1 VAIGSQQRW
10 IRDLL
15 ILGLIAGTIALICFF
30 RIQQTRSISKT
41 GSLAPGLPSNVTS
54 ETSFKLKSTPRFE
67 GIDQQNRMFRLD
79 SILGRHEIYL
89 LFVREIDA
97 ADSRAALEA
106 LKRMARVTSSPAK
119 VRSNT
124 AWEETQLVVVTT
136 SLPPIVRAELE
147 KTGKFGG
154 TILSDATGE
163 IRRLWNV
170 SNFPT
175 LFHIN
180 RASQA
185 RHELLL
191 YNPEDQPDN
200 SAAIEQSAPTERPE
214 WQDSP

>member
-1 VAIGSQQRW
+1 M
-10 IRDLL
+10 IRDIVVLL
-15 ILGLIAGTIALICFF
+15 AIAGVIAAICWWRSWQTITPQKEENAALW
-30 RIQQTRSISKT
+30 K
-41 GSLAPGLPSNVTS
+41 AADKPSS
-54 ETSFKLKSTPRFE
+54 EKILSLKSTPRFE

-89 LFVREIDA
+89 LFVQEFDA
-97 ADSRAALEA
+97 PGSRAALEA

-147 KTGKFGG
+147 NTGKFGG

-170 SNFPT
+170 SDFPT

-185 RHELLL
+185 RHELLH
-191 YNPEDQPDN
+191 YNPEDQPEN

>member
-1 VAIGSQQRW
+1 MIQDIVA
-10 IRDLL
+10 LL
-15 ILGLIAGTIALICFF
+15 AIAGVIAAICWW
-30 RIQQTRSISKT
+30 RSWQAIASKT
-41 GSLAPGLPSNVTS
+41 TENAALWKAADKPSSEKNLLP
-54 ETSFKLKSTPRFE
+54 KSTPRFE

-89 LFVREIDA
+89 LFVSEIDA
-97 ADSRAALEA
+97 PDSRAALEA
-106 LKRMARVTSSPAK
+106 LKRMARVASSPAK

-170 SNFPT
+170 SDFPT

-180 RASQA
+180 RASQV
-185 RHELLL
+185 RDELLL

>member
-1 VAIGSQQRW
+1 VAIGLQQRW
-10 IRDLL
+10 IRDLV
-15 ILGLIAGTIALICFF
+15 ILGIIAGTIALICLF
-30 RIQQTRSISKT
+30 RIQQVTSHSKS
-41 GSLAPGLPSNVTS
+41 GSLTPVLPSNHS
-54 ETSFKLKSTPRFE
+54 HETSLRLRNTPRFE

-89 LFVREIDA
+89 LFVQEFDA
-97 ADSRAALEA
+97 PGSRAALEA

-191 YNPEDQPDN
+191 YNREDHPDN